1 MDKYEEMIGS
11 YPPRQEI
18 QMHDCTKEQA
28 PAGFFSRGT
37 YKGKAIVNKKFV
49 QINYIRKIVIGS

>member
-1 MDKYEEMIGS
+1 MIGS
-11 YPPRQEI
+11 YPPRQEV

-37 YKGKAIVNKKFV
+37 YRGKAIVIISFLKKIFL
-49 QINYIRKIVIGS
+49 